1 MRRLPRGSGRD
12 GRMFGLE
19 LVESRRARMLSA
31 RVEEEELCLLEVE
44 VKVEV
49 VALSSPCAEDP

>member
-1 MRRLPRGSGRD
+1 
-12 GRMFGLE
+12 MFGLE

-31 RVEEEELCLLEVE
+31 RVEEEELCLLEVKVE
-44 VKVEV
+44 VEV

>member
-1 MRRLPRGSGRD
+1 
-12 GRMFGLE
+12 
-19 LVESRRARMLSA
+19 MLSA

-44 VKVEV
+44 VEVEV

>member
-1 MRRLPRGSGRD
+1 
-12 GRMFGLE
+12 MFGLE

-31 RVEEEELCLLEVE
+31 RVEEELCLLEVE
-44 VKVEV
+44 VEVEV

>member
-31 RVEEEELCLLEVE
+31 RVEEELCLLEVE
-44 VKVEV
+44 VEVEV